1 MAEREQPYDPYV
13 PSGQNAGG
21 NAGQGNQRTQQ
32 LQAVRPP
39 FSSHSQWIE
48 NTQDAFK
55 SRYY

>member
-39 FSSHSQWIE
+39 FSSPSQLVE
-48 NTQDAFK
+48 NTRDSFK
-55 SRYY
+55 T